1 MNTESYLIL
10 AVVAAVV
17 AAYIYVNR
25 QRFLKPTSPDTATG
39 TTGIS
44 EAEAQAREILLEAK
58 DEALKIRHE
67 AEDEARKQQQQ
78 VLELERKVQQKEEQ
92 LDQKLSDLNK
102 KDNELDAKFEQVESK
117 LKEIDTLKAEQ
128 IAALEKSAKLTKEEA
143 KKHILETLEEQLR
156 EEKAKRIKE
165 ADDVVKAAVDDQ
177 AKSMLVDAMKHGA
190 TDYVAEYTASLVK
203 LPDDDA
209 KGRII
214 GKEGRNIKAFEMAT
228 GVDVD
233 IDDTPGMIR
242 LSCFDGVRREIA
254 RLSLEELVR
263 DGRIQPTRIEEVVG
277 KKTKDVE
284 RIIREAGEKL
294 ARDAGAYNLPREVL
308 EAMGKF
314 KFRFSYGQNML
325 AHTLEETRIAMA
337 LAREVGADV
346 NTVRLGALFHD
357 IGKVFTEEEGT
368 HIELGV
374 NFISK
379 FGFPKEVV
387 NIIAEHHE
395 DQPFSSVES
404 VLVYIADAI
413 SGSRPGARHES
424 VEEYIKRLKE
434 IETVASSFHGVDKT
448 YAIQAGREVRV
459 LVKPEDIDDSAMV
472 VLAHDIAEKIHDSV
486 TYPGQVKV
494 TVVRETRAY
503 DTAK

>member
-1 MNTESYLIL
+1 M
-10 AVVAAVV
+10 
-17 AAYIYVNR
+17 
-25 QRFLKPTSPDTATG
+25 SPDTYVLLAIVVLALGGYIYLNRQKLSRG
-39 TTGIS
+39 TKEAAGGIS

-67 AEDEARKQQQQ
+67 AEDEARQAQQQ
-78 VLELERKVQQKEEQ
+78 VLELERKVQQKEEN
-92 LDQKLSDLNK
+92 LDRRLSELDK
-102 KDNELDAKFEQVESK
+102 KDNDLDAKFEDVENRLKELDDLKNQQVES
-117 LKEIDTLKAEQ
+117 
-128 IAALEKSAKLTKEEA
+128 LEHAAKLTRDEA
-143 KKHILETLEEQLR
+143 KKQILETLDQQLAD
-156 EEKAKRIKE
+156 EKAKRIRESIE
-165 ADDVVKAAVDDQ
+165 AVKDDVDDKAKQ
-177 AKSMLVDAMKHGA
+177 LLVDAMKHGA
-190 TDYVAEYTASLVK
+190 TDYVAEYTTSLVK

-214 GKEGRNIKAFEMAT
+214 GKEGRNIKAFEMVT
-228 GVDVD
+228 GVDVEVD
-233 IDDTPGMIR
+233 ETPGMIR
-242 LSCFDGVRREIA
+242 LSSFDGVRREIA
-254 RLSLEELVR
+254 RLSLEELIK
-263 DGRIQPTRIEEVVG
+263 DGRIQPTRIEEVVA
-277 KKTKDVE
+277 KKTKEVD

-308 EAMGKF
+308 EALGRF

-337 LAREVGADV
+337 LARELGANV

-374 NFISK
+374 NFIQK

-395 DQPFSSVES
+395 DQPFSSTES

-424 VEEYIKRLKE
+424 VTEYIKRLTD
-434 IETVASSFHGVDKT
+434 IENVANSFHGVDKS

-459 LVKPEDIDDSAMV
+459 IVKPEDVDDSAMV
-472 VLAHDIAEKIHDSV
+472 VLAHDVAEKIHDSV

-494 TVVRETRAY
+494 TVVRETRAF

>member
-1 MNTESYLIL
+1 MPDSLNVIL
-10 AVVAAVV
+10 AIIVVAIAVYF
-17 AAYIYVNR
+17 YINR
-25 QRFLKPTSPDTATG
+25 QRLLKPTTEDKNAQ
-39 TTGIS
+39 GIS
-44 EAEAQAREILLEAK
+44 EAEAQARELLLEAK

-67 AEDEARKQQQQ
+67 AEDEARKTQQQ

-92 LDQKLSDLNK
+92 IDHKLSDLDK
-102 KDNELDAKFEQVESK
+102 KDSDLDAKFVEVEDR
-117 LKEIDTLKAEQ
+117 LKEIETLKNEQ
-128 IAALEKSAKLTKEEA
+128 VAALEQSAKLTKEEA
-143 KKHILETLEEQLR
+143 RKQILDTLEEQLA

-165 ADDVVKAAVDDQ
+165 SEDAVKSEVDDK
-177 AKSMLVDAMKHGA
+177 AKHLLVDAMKHGA
-190 TDYVAEYTASLVK
+190 TDYVAEYTTSLVK
-203 LPDDDA
+203 LADDDA

-214 GKEGRNIKAFEMAT
+214 GKEGRNIKAFEMAS

-233 IDDTPGMIR
+233 LDDTPGMIR
-242 LSCFDGVRREIA
+242 LSSFDGVRREIA
-254 RLSLEELVR
+254 RLSLEELIK
-263 DGRIQPTRIEEVVG
+263 DGRIQPTRIEEVID
-277 KKTKDVE
+277 KKTKDIDK
-284 RIIREAGEKL
+284 IIREAGEKL

-308 EAMGKF
+308 EAMGRF

-337 LAREVGADV
+337 LARELGADV

-395 DQPFSSVES
+395 DQPFSSIES

-424 VEEYIKRLKE
+424 VEDYIKRLKE
-434 IETVASSFHGVDKT
+434 IENVANSFRGVDKS

-459 LVKPEDIDDSAMV
+459 IVRPEDVDDSAMV
-472 VLAHDIAEKIHDSV
+472 VLAHDVAEKIHDSV

>member
-1 MNTESYLIL
+1 MPDIYLI
-10 AVVAAVV
+10 VAAIAVIV
-17 AAYIYVNR
+17 AVYLINR
-25 QRFLKPTSPDTATG
+25 YKPLSG
-39 TTGIS
+39 TTTPSTGGIS
-44 EAEAQAREILLEAK
+44 EAEARAREILLEAK
-58 DEALKIRHE
+58 DEALQIRHE
-67 AEDEARKQQQQ
+67 AEDEARKTQQQ

-92 LDQKLSDLNK
+92 LNARLT
-102 KDNELDAKFEQVESK
+102 ELDTRDNQLDKKFEEVDQR
-117 LKEIDTLKAEQ
+117 LKEIEDLKDEQ
-128 IAALEKSAKLTKEEA
+128 VQVLEKSAKLTKDEA
-143 KKHILETLEEQLR
+143 KKQILATLDEQLR
-156 EEKAKRIKE
+156 DEKAKRIRESEEAFKTE
-165 ADDVVKAAVDDQ
+165 ADDK

-190 TDYVAEYTASLVK
+190 TDYVAEYTTSLVK

-254 RLSLEELVR
+254 RLSLEELIK
-263 DGRIQPTRIEEVVG
+263 DGRIQPTRIEEVVT
-277 KKTKDVE
+277 KKTKEVDK
-284 RIIREAGEKL
+284 IIREAGEKL

-308 EAMGKF
+308 EALGRF

-325 AHTLEETRIAMA
+325 AHTLEETKIAMA
-337 LAREVGADV
+337 LARETGADV

-374 NFISK
+374 NFIQK

-395 DQPFSSVES
+395 DIPFSSAES

-424 VEEYIKRLKE
+424 VEEYIKRLKD
-434 IETVASSFHGVDKT
+434 IENVASSFHGVDKT

-472 VLAHDIAEKIHDSV
+472 VLAHDIAERIHDSV

>member
-1 MNTESYLIL
+1 MNETYLIL
-10 AVVAAVV
+10 AAIAAVV
-17 AAYIYVNR
+17 AGYVYINR
-25 QRFLKPTSPDTATG
+25 HKLLTPPTKDGRAA
-39 TTGIS
+39 GIS
-44 EAEAQAREILLEAK
+44 EAEAQAREIILEAK

-67 AEDEARKQQQQ
+67 AEDEARKIQQQ
-78 VLELERKVQQKEEQ
+78 VLELERKVQQKEES
-92 LDQKLSDLNK
+92 LDQKLSDLDK
-102 KDNELDAKFEQVESK
+102 KDNDLDRKFSDVDAK
-117 LKEIDTLKAEQ
+117 LKELDVLKSQ
-128 IAALEKSAKLTKEEA
+128 QVAALEKSAKLTKEEA
-143 KKHILETLEEQLR
+143 KKQILDALDDQLR
-156 EEKAKRIKE
+156 DEKAKRIKE
-165 ADDVVKAAVDDQ
+165 AEDAVRTAADDQ
-177 AKSMLVDAMKHGA
+177 ARTILVDAMKHGA
-190 TDYVAEYTASLVK
+190 TDYVAEYTTSLVK

-254 RLSLEELVR
+254 RLSLEELIK
-263 DGRIQPTRIEEVVG
+263 DGRIQPTRIEEVVA
-277 KKTKDVE
+277 KKTKDVD

-368 HIELGV
+368 HIDLGV
-374 NFISK
+374 KFISK

-424 VEEYIKRLKE
+424 VEEYIKRLKD
-434 IETVASSFHGVDKT
+434 IEEVAGSFHGVDKS

-459 LVKPEDIDDSAMV
+459 IVKPEDIDDSAMV

-486 TYPGQVKV
+486 TYPGQVRV

>member
-1 MNTESYLIL
+1 M
-10 AVVAAVV
+10 
-17 AAYIYVNR
+17 
-25 QRFLKPTSPDTATG
+25 SPDTYVLLAIVVLALGGYIYLNRQKLSRG
-39 TTGIS
+39 TKEAAGGIS

-67 AEDEARKQQQQ
+67 AEDEARQAQQQ
-78 VLELERKVQQKEEQ
+78 VLELERKVQQKEEN
-92 LDQKLSDLNK
+92 LDRRLSELDK
-102 KDNELDAKFEQVESK
+102 KDNDLDAKFEDVENRLKELDELKNQQVES
-117 LKEIDTLKAEQ
+117 
-128 IAALEKSAKLTKEEA
+128 LEHAAKLTRDEA
-143 KKHILETLEEQLR
+143 KKQILETLDQQLAD
-156 EEKAKRIKE
+156 EKAKRIRESIE
-165 ADDVVKAAVDDQ
+165 AVKDDVDDKAKQ
-177 AKSMLVDAMKHGA
+177 LLVDAMKHGA
-190 TDYVAEYTASLVK
+190 TDYVAEYTTSLVK

-214 GKEGRNIKAFEMAT
+214 GKEGRNIKAFEMVT
-228 GVDVD
+228 GVDVEVD
-233 IDDTPGMIR
+233 ETPGMIR
-242 LSCFDGVRREIA
+242 LSSFDGVRREIA
-254 RLSLEELVR
+254 RLSLEELIK
-263 DGRIQPTRIEEVVG
+263 DGRIQPTRIEEVVA
-277 KKTKDVE
+277 KKTKEVD

-308 EAMGKF
+308 EALGRF

-337 LAREVGADV
+337 LARELGANV

-374 NFISK
+374 NFIQK

-395 DQPFSSVES
+395 DQPFSSTES

-424 VEEYIKRLKE
+424 VTEYIKRLTD
-434 IETVASSFHGVDKT
+434 IENVANSFHGVDKS

-459 LVKPEDIDDSAMV
+459 IVKPEDVDDSAMV
-472 VLAHDIAEKIHDSV
+472 VLAHDVAEKIHDSV

-494 TVVRETRAY
+494 TVVRETRAF

>member
-1 MNTESYLIL
+1 MLNNYILIAAIAVIAVAYLL
-10 AVVAAVV
+10 
-17 AAYIYVNR
+17 YVNR
-25 QRFLKPTSPDTATG
+25 QKLLKQLNNSTNAG
-39 TTGIS
+39 GIS
-44 EAEAQAREILLEAK
+44 EAEAKAREILLEAK

-67 AEDEARKQQQQ
+67 AEDEVRKQQQE
-78 VLELERKVQQKEEQ
+78 VLELERRVNTKEEQ
-92 LDQKLSDLNK
+92 VDQKLSDLDK
-102 KDNELDAKFEQVESK
+102 RERDLDSKFEQLEVRLQDVEAQK
-117 LKEIDTLKAEQ
+117 NEQ
-128 IAALEKSAKLTKEEA
+128 VAILEKSAKLTKEEA
-143 KKHILETLEEQLR
+143 KNQILKTLEAQLKD
-156 EEKAKRIKE
+156 EKAKRIKE
-165 ADDVVKAAVDDQ
+165 VEEEIKVTADEQ
-177 AKSMLVDAMKHGA
+177 AKTLLVEAMRHGA
-190 TDYVAEYTASLVK
+190 TDYVAEYTTSIVK
-203 LPDDDA
+203 LPDDET

-233 IDDTPGMIR
+233 IDDSPGTIR

-254 RLSLEELVR
+254 RLSLEELVK
-263 DGRIQPTRIEEVVG
+263 DGRIQPTRIEEVVA
-277 KKTKDVE
+277 KKTKEVD
-284 RIIREAGEKL
+284 RMIREAGEKL
-294 ARDAGAYNLPREVL
+294 ARDAGAYNLPREVT
-308 EAMGKF
+308 EAMGRF

-325 AHTLEETRIAMA
+325 AHTLEETKIAMA
-337 LAREVGADV
+337 LARETGADV

-368 HIELGV
+368 HIDLGV
-374 NFISK
+374 KFITK

-395 DQPFSSVES
+395 GQPFSSTES

-413 SGSRPGARHES
+413 SGSRPGARHEA

-434 IETVASSFHGVDKT
+434 IETVAGSFHGVDKT
-448 YAIQAGREVRV
+448 FAIQAGREVRV
-459 LVKPEDIDDSAMV
+459 IVKPEDIDDSAMV

-494 TVVRETRAY
+494 TVVRETRAF

>member
-1 MNTESYLIL
+1 MSTETYIIL
-10 AVVAAVV
+10 AAIAA
-17 AAYIYVNR
+17 AAAGYVYLNR
-25 QRFLKPTSPDTATG
+25 QRFSKTNSTEQAA
-39 TTGIS
+39 GIS
-44 EAEAQAREILLEAK
+44 EAEAKARELLLEAK

-67 AEDEARKQQQQ
+67 AEDDSRKIQQQ
-78 VLELERKVQQKEEQ
+78 VLELERKVQQKEDH
-92 LDQKLSDLNK
+92 LDQRLSELNK
-102 KDNELDAKFEQVESK
+102 KDNDLDAKFVDVENRLKEVDGVKAEQVE
-117 LKEIDTLKAEQ
+117 I
-128 IAALEKSAKLTKEEA
+128 LEKSAKMTKEEA
-143 KKHILETLEEQLR
+143 KKQILEALDTQLAD
-156 EEKAKRIKE
+156 EKAKRIKE
-165 ADDVVKAAVDDQ
+165 MADVVKTEVDDQ
-177 AKSMLVDAMKHGA
+177 AKHLLVDAMKHGA
-190 TDYVAEYTASLVK
+190 TDYVAEYTTSLVK

-214 GKEGRNIKAFEMAT
+214 GKEGRNIKAFEIAT
-228 GVDVD
+228 GVDVEVG
-233 IDDTPGMIR
+233 DDPGMIR

-254 RLSLEELVR
+254 RLSLEELVK
-263 DGRIQPTRIEEVVG
+263 DGRIQPTRIEEVVA
-277 KKTKDVE
+277 KKTKEVE

-308 EAMGKF
+308 EAMGRF

-337 LAREVGADV
+337 LARELGSDV

-368 HIELGV
+368 HIDLGV
-374 NFISK
+374 NFIQK

-395 DQPFSSVES
+395 DQPFSSTES
-404 VLVYIADAI
+404 ILVYIADAI
-413 SGSRPGARHES
+413 SGSRPGARHEG

-434 IETVASSFHGVDKT
+434 IENVANSFHGVDKT

-459 LVKPEDIDDSAMV
+459 IVKPEDIDDSAMV

-494 TVVRETRAY
+494 TVVRETRAF
-503 DTAK
+503 DVAK

>member
-1 MNTESYLIL
+1 MPDTYLI
-10 AVVAAVV
+10 VAAIAVIV
-17 AAYIYVNR
+17 AAYLYVNR
-25 QRFLKPTSPDTATG
+25 HKLFPGATPQSTS
-39 TTGIS
+39 GIS
-44 EAEAQAREILLEAK
+44 EAEAKAREILLEAK

-67 AEDEARKQQQQ
+67 AEDEARKAQQQ

-92 LDQKLSDLNK
+92 LERRLGELDS
-102 KDNELDAKFEQVESK
+102 KDNELDRRFEEVESR
-117 LKEIDTLKAEQ
+117 LKEVDELKAEQ
-128 IAALEKSAKLTKEEA
+128 VAALEKSAKLTKDEA
-143 KKHILETLEEQLR
+143 KKQILTTLDQTLSD
-156 EEKAKRIKE
+156 EKAKRIKE
-165 ADDVVKAAVDDQ
+165 SEEAIKTELDER
-177 AKSMLVDAMKHGA
+177 AKTMLVDAMKHGA
-190 TDYVAEYTASLVK
+190 TDYVAEYTTSLVK

-254 RLSLEELVR
+254 KLSLEELIK
-263 DGRIQPTRIEEVVG
+263 DGRIQPTRIEEVVS
-277 KKTKDVE
+277 KKSKEVDK
-284 RIIREAGEKL
+284 IIRDAGEKL

-308 EAMGKF
+308 EALGRF

-325 AHTLEETRIAMA
+325 AHTLEETKIAMA
-337 LAREVGADV
+337 LARETGADV

-374 NFISK
+374 NFIQK

-395 DQPFSSVES
+395 DIPFSSVES
-404 VLVYIADAI
+404 VLVYVADAI

-424 VEEYIKRLKE
+424 VEDYIKRLKE
-434 IETVASSFHGVDKT
+434 IETVANSFHGVDKT

-459 LVKPEDIDDSAMV
+459 IVKPEDIDDSAMV
-472 VLAHDIAEKIHDSV
+472 ILAHDIAEKIHDSV

>member
-1 MNTESYLIL
+1 MNSDTYLIL
-10 AVVAAVV
+10 AVIAVAV
-17 AAYIYVNR
+17 AGYLYLNR
-25 QRFLKPTSPDTATG
+25 QKLFNKQTKEEVIATG
-39 TTGIS
+39 GIS
-44 EAEAQAREILLEAK
+44 EAEAKAREILLEAK
-58 DEALKIRHE
+58 DEALKVRHE
-67 AEDEARKQQQQ
+67 AEDDARQTQQQ
-78 VLELERKVQQKEEQ
+78 VLELERKAQQKEEQ
-92 LDQKLSDLNK
+92 IDLKLSELNK
-102 KDNELDAKFEQVESK
+102 RENELDKKFEQVDVK
-117 LKEIDTLKAEQ
+117 LKEVDEIKVEQ
-128 IAALEKSAKLTKEEA
+128 VAALEKAAKLTKEEA
-143 KKHILETLEEQLR
+143 KKSILEALDVQLR
-156 EEKAKRIKE
+156 DEKAKRIKE
-165 ADDVVKAAVDDQ
+165 AEEALKLAVDDQ
-177 AKSMLVDAMKHGA
+177 AKSVLVDAMKHGA
-190 TDYVAEYTASLVK
+190 TDYVAEYTTSMVK

-254 RLSLEELVR
+254 RLSLEELVK
-263 DGRIQPTRIEEVVG
+263 DGRIQPTRIEEVVT

-284 RIIREAGEKL
+284 KITREAGEKL
-294 ARDAGAYNLPREVL
+294 ARDAGAYNLPREVV

-325 AHTLEETRIAMA
+325 AHTLEETRIAMS

-368 HIELGV
+368 HIDLGA
-374 NFISK
+374 NFIQK

-395 DQPFSSVES
+395 DQPFSSIES

-413 SGSRPGARHES
+413 SGSRPGARHEG

-434 IETVASSFHGVDKT
+434 IENVANSFHGVDKT

-459 LVKPEDIDDSAMV
+459 IVKPEDVDDSAMV

-486 TYPGQVKV
+486 TYPGQVRV
-494 TVVRETRAY
+494 TVVRETRAF